1 MSRRNAPGRGSSTR
15 RRDAEAGFTVIELLV
30 VIVLLAVIAVPAGN
44 AVIGILHNTDATNAR
59 LAASHDAQISA
70 AYFAADVA
78 STGVQLSGGSGL
90 GQSVEQN
97 AAYNAGLFPCGAA
110 GTPAATLRLAW
121 DEYTLTSGTM
131 VPSRVVVSY
140 VVEATATGHEL
151 HRIRC
156 QGATTTPTSDV
167 VVAHQL
173 TAAAPVVTCSST
185 CTAAAPVPQ
194 RIGLT
199 LSLTDA
205 GGSGTYTVQL
215 TGQLRQT

>member
-1 MSRRNAPGRGSSTR
+1 
-15 RRDAEAGFTVIELLV
+15 
-30 VIVLLAVIAVPAGN
+30 VIAWPAGN

-70 AYFAADVA
+70 AYVAADVA
-78 STGVQLSGGSGL
+78 STGVQLPGGSGL

-97 AAYNAGLFPCGAA
+97 AAYNAGLFPCGTA
-110 GTPAATLRLAW
+110 GTPPATLRLAW
-121 DEYTLTSGTM
+121 DEYTLTGGT
-131 VPSRVVVSY
+131 VIPSRVVVSY

-156 QGATTTPTSDV
+156 QGATTPTSDV

-194 RIGLT
+194 RISLT
-199 LSLTDA
+199 FSLTDP
-205 GGSGTYTVQL
+205 GGTGTYTVQL
-215 TGQLRQT
+215 TGQRRQT

>member
-1 MSRRNAPGRGSSTR
+1 MNRRADALGR
-15 RRDAEAGFTVIELLV
+15 DPEAGFTMVELLV
-30 VIVLLAVIAVPAGN
+30 VIVLLAVIALPVGN
-44 AVIGILHNTDATNAR
+44 AVIGILRNTDATNAR

-97 AAYNAGLFPCGAA
+97 AAYNAGLFPCGTA
-110 GTPAATLRLAW
+110 GTPPAALRLAW
-121 DEYTLTSGTM
+121 DEYTLTGGT
-131 VPSRVVVSY
+131 VIPSRVVVSY
-140 VVEATATGHEL
+140 VVEPTSTGHEL

-156 QGATTTPTSDV
+156 QGATTPTSDV

-173 TAAAPVVTCSST
+173 TAAAPGVTCSST

-194 RIGLT
+194 RISLT
-199 LSLTDA
+199 LALTDP
-205 GGSGTYTVQL
+205 GGSGSYSVVL
-215 TGQLRQT
+215 TGQRRQT